1 MQLAVIPLHV
11 HSKFVVVVLAMAASH
26 GIEIG
31 QNEAQAAIV
40 AKNYRVRAEITV
52 ENFTRFHLT

>member
-1 MQLAVIPLHV
+1 MQLAVILL
-11 HSKFVVVVLAMAASH
+11 HSKFVVVVLHVAMAASH